1 MVQAE
6 SRAGA
11 PDADAEYRWCGGLTG
26 GQTEEEATLNL
37 NMINRQAKAAPT
49 KHPWHLSFSFG
60 RSLQV
65 GCTRSNGSHGW
76 GSNGGCEERPV
87 ADLWWDCLVRAG
99 ERAVAVAG
107 QGRELPGQR
116 QRSRRPG
123 KVSGEQTSRCHL
135 REESAG

>member
-11 PDADAEYRWCGGLTG
+11 PDAHAEYRLCGGLTG

-65 GCTRSNGSHGW
+65 SGHMA
-76 GSNGGCEERPV
+76 ERL
-87 ADLWWDCLVRAG
+87 AWL
-99 ERAVAVAG
+99 G
-107 QGRELPGQR
+107 QQR
-116 QRSRRPG
+116 
-123 KVSGEQTSRCHL
+123 L
-135 REESAG
+135 L

>member
-1 MVQAE
+1 M

-11 PDADAEYRWCGGLTG
+11 PDADAEYRLCGGLTG

-76 GSNGGCEERPV
+76 GSSGGCEERPV
-87 ADLWWDCLVRAG
+87 ADLVSVYGGIAWCGQASVLSLWQGKAENFQASVS
-99 ERAVAVAG
+99 VAG
-107 QGRELPGQR
+107 ALAR
-116 QRSRRPG
+116 
-123 KVSGEQTSRCHL
+123 
-135 REESAG
+135 